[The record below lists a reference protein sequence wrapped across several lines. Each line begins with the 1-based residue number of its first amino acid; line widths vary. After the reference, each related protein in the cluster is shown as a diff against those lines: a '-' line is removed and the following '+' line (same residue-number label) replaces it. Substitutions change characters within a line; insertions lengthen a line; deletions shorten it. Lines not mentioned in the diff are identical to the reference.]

1 MEEKVEMDWDGMGV
15 EMNESKLETC
25 VVDEVAR
32 SEVVVMF
39 WVETTVISGEGV
51 DTVSETKISVVK
63 ETGLETEIIV
73 VDGGRGLICAMEVM
87 DEHSLTKL
95 DIDKEIGTDLAVA
108 DLLVVSK

>member
-1 MEEKVEMDWDGMGV
+1 M
-15 EMNESKLETC
+15 
-25 VVDEVAR
+25 
-32 SEVVVMF
+32 
-39 WVETTVISGEGV
+39 
-51 DTVSETKISVVK
+51 
-63 ETGLETEIIV
+63 